1 MHKNTPALVAIE
13 AIASRILVLRGQRVM
28 LDADLAR
35 LYGVTTRRLNEQ
47 VKRNRRRFPEGF
59 IFRLRAAEVTRR
71 NRSQIATGSQK
82 HRDPRFAPYAF
93 TEHGTIMAAM
103 VLNSAR
109 ATEVSV
115 YVIRAFVE
123 LRDTL
128 ATHKELANRLNELE
142 ARIEKKLATQDHA
155 IAGILSAIR
164 QLMAPPETKRRPIGF
179 VAAKS
184 HGSADGG

>member
-1 MHKNTPALVAIE
+1 M
-13 AIASRILVLRGQRVM
+13 LRGQRVM
-28 LDADLAR
+28 LDMDLAA

-47 VKRNRRRFPEGF
+47 VKRNRKRFPDDF
-59 IFRLRAAEVTRR
+59 VFRLDPAEVLAL

-115 YVIRAFVE
+115 FVVRAFVE
-123 LRDTL
+123 LRAAL
-128 ATHKELANRLNELE
+128 SQHRELAKRLDQLE
-142 ARIEKKLATQDHA
+142 SRMEQRFAEQDETIVEILA
-155 IAGILSAIR
+155 AIR
-164 QLMAPPETKRRPIGF
+164 QLMKPPEPSRRPIGF
-179 VAAKS
+179 VTSDEHKRRP
-184 HGSADGG
+184 

>member
-1 MHKNTPALVAIE
+1 MGNSKAALVAIE
-13 AIASRILVLRGQRVM
+13 AIASRILVLRSQRVI

-47 VKRNRRRFPEGF
+47 IKRNRKRFPDDF
-59 IFRLRAAEVTRR
+59 AFRVSAAEAKTL

-115 YVIRAFVE
+115 YVVRAFVE
-123 LRDTL
+123 LRESL
-128 ATHKELANRLNELE
+128 ATHKDLARRLDELE
-142 ARIEKKLATQDHA
+142 RRLERKLATQDHA
-155 IAGILSAIR
+155 IGGILAAIR
-164 QLMAPPETKRRPIGF
+164 QLMATPETKRRPIGF
-179 VAAKS
+179 VTAR
-184 HGSADGG
+184 